1 MMKYYVRCTIDGV
14 HIKRSMKIYG
24 GANYGIADYYKDNSN
39 DCLIRLSEKIYS
51 I

>member
-1 MMKYYVRCTIDGV
+1 MVELITVSQIISND
-14 HIKRSMKIYG
+14 
-24 GANYGIADYYKDNSN
+24 YKDNSN